1 MFHITIL
8 AIGKLKAKYF
18 QAAAEEYAK
27 RSMSYVKL
35 EIAELE
41 VESFTEDEGSRTKAK
56 KKEWERIL
64 KFLKKHSNAEIIILE
79 EKGKEFSS
87 EKFAK
92 FLDGLD
98 RHIVFIISGSLGW
111 DEEIKK
117 QPFTRLS
124 LSQMTY
130 PHELARVALLEQIF
144 RAIAILKDK
153 EYHY

>member
-8 AIGKLKAKYF
+8 AIGKIKAKYF

-27 RSMSYVKL
+27 RLKSYVKL
-35 EIAELE
+35 EIVELE
-41 VESFTEDEGSRTKAK
+41 AESFSEDEGSKIKAK
-56 KKEWERIL
+56 KKEGERIL
-64 KFLKKHSNAEIIILE
+64 KFLKKHNNAEVIILD

-92 FLDGLD
+92 FLDSID
-98 RHIVFIISGSLGW
+98 RHIVIIVGGSLGW

-117 QPFTRLS
+117 QPFMRLS

-130 PHELARVALLEQIF
+130 PHELARVVLLEQIF
-144 RAIAILKDK
+144 RAVAILKNK

>member
-1 MFHITIL
+1 M
-8 AIGKLKAKYF
+8 
-18 QAAAEEYAK
+18 
-27 RSMSYVKL
+27 
-35 EIAELE
+35 
-41 VESFTEDEGSRTKAK
+41 
-56 KKEWERIL
+56 

-79 EKGKEFSS
+79 ERGKEFSS

-98 RHIVFIISGSLGW
+98 RHIVFIIGGSLGW

-117 QPFTRLS
+117 QPFMRLS

-144 RAIAILKDK
+144 RAVAILKSK

>member
-27 RSMSYVKL
+27 RLKPYVKL

-41 VESFTEDEGSRTKAK
+41 AESFTEDEGSRTKAK

-98 RHIVFIISGSLGW
+98 RHIVFIIGGSLGW

>member
-8 AIGKLKAKYF
+8 AIGKLKEKYF

-27 RSMSYVKL
+27 RLKSYVKL
-35 EIAELE
+35 EIIELE
-41 VESFTEDEGSRTKAK
+41 AESFSEDEGSKIKAK
-56 KKEWERIL
+56 KKEGERIF
-64 KFLKKHSNAEIIILE
+64 KFLKKRNNAEVIILD

-92 FLDGLD
+92 FLDSID
-98 RHIVFIISGSLGW
+98 RHIVIIVGGSLGW
-111 DEEIKK
+111 DDEIKK
-117 QPFTRLS
+117 QPFMRLS

-144 RAIAILKDK
+144 RAVAILKGKD
-153 EYHY
+153 YHY

>member
-8 AIGKLKAKYF
+8 AIGKLKEKYF

-27 RSMSYVKL
+27 RLKSYVKM
-35 EIAELE
+35 EIVELE
-41 VESFTEDEGSRTKAK
+41 AESFSGDEGSKIKAK
-56 KKEWERIL
+56 KKEGERIL
-64 KFLKKHSNAEIIILE
+64 KFLKKRNNAEVIILD

-92 FLDGLD
+92 FLDSID
-98 RHIVFIISGSLGW
+98 RHIVIIVGGSLGW
-111 DEEIKK
+111 DEEVKK
-117 QPFTRLS
+117 QPFMRLS

-144 RAIAILKDK
+144 RAVAILKGKD
-153 EYHY
+153 YHY

>member
-8 AIGKLKAKYF
+8 AIGKIKAKYF

-27 RSMSYVKL
+27 RLKSYVKL
-35 EIAELE
+35 EIIELE
-41 VESFTEDEGSRTKAK
+41 AESFSEDEGSKIKAK
-56 KKEWERIL
+56 KKEGDRIL
-64 KFLKKHSNAEIIILE
+64 KFLKKHNNAEVIILD

-92 FLDGLD
+92 FLDSID
-98 RHIVFIISGSLGW
+98 RHIVIIVGGSLGW

-117 QPFTRLS
+117 QPFMRLS
-124 LSQMTY
+124 LSQMTH
-130 PHELARVALLEQIF
+130 PHELARVILLEQIF
-144 RAIAILKDK
+144 RAVAILKNK

>member
-27 RSMSYVKL
+27 RLKPYVKL
-35 EIAELE
+35 EIIELE
-41 VESFTEDEGSRTKAK
+41 AESFTEDEGSRTKAK
-56 KKEWERIL
+56 KVEWWRIL
-64 KFLKKHSNAEIIILE
+64 KFLKKHNNAEIIILE

-98 RHIVFIISGSLGW
+98 RHIIFIIGGSLGW

-117 QPFTRLS
+117 RPFTRLS

>member
-27 RSMSYVKL
+27 RLKPYVKL

-98 RHIVFIISGSLGW
+98 RHIVFIIGGSLGW

-130 PHELARVALLEQIF
+130 PHELARVALLEQTF

>member
-27 RSMSYVKL
+27 RLKSYVKL
-35 EIAELE
+35 EIVELE
-41 VESFTEDEGSRTKAK
+41 AESFTEDEGSRTKAK
-56 KKEWERIL
+56 KKELERIF
-64 KFLKKHSNAEIIILE
+64 KFLKKHGNAEIIILE

-98 RHIVFIISGSLGW
+98 RHIVFIIGGSLGW

-117 QPFTRLS
+117 RPFMRLS

-144 RAIAILKDK
+144 RAVAILRNK